1 MSSLHIGLQDRYF
14 SSSHDTDVGTWGLKD
29 EMTYLGQWAQD
40 VEWKFRPGCRPN
52 LLLALVYP
60 LLLMATHWSSDGLSS
75 GDIIACNVNW
85 FGPTVALLSY
95 PMLPTHP
102 GSMPV
107 PQASVLLIPTP
118 TLHSI

>member
-1 MSSLHIGLQDRYF
+1 MSSLHIGLRDRYF
-14 SSSHDTDVGTWGLKD
+14 SYSHVTDVGTWGLKD
-29 EMTYLGQWAQD
+29 EMTYLGQWTQD
-40 VEWKFRPGCRPN
+40 VEWKFRPGCLPS
-52 LLLALVYP
+52 LP
-60 LLLMATHWSSDGLSS
+60 LLWSSDGLSS
-75 GDIIACNVNW
+75 GDVIACNVNW

-102 GSMPV
+102 GSVPV